1 MFARFSSASSSIS
14 VLNAA
19 IPVAVQNEVWKSNSE
34 QNRHSKKWL
43 RKDVIECQSLEDSD
57 EKIDT
62 SPPRKQKLI
71 KEMSF

>member
-1 MFARFSSASSSIS
+1 M
-14 VLNAA
+14 LNAA
-19 IPVAVQNEVWKSNSE
+19 IPVAVQNEVWKSSSD
-34 QNRHSKKWL
+34 QIRHSKKWM

>member
-1 MFARFSSASSSIS
+1 M
-14 VLNAA
+14 
-19 IPVAVQNEVWKSNSE
+19 
-34 QNRHSKKWL
+34 